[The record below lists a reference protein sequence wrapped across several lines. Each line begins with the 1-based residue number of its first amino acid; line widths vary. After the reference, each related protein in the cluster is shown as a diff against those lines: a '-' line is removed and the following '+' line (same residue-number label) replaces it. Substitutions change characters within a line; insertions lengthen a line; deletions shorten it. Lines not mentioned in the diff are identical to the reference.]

1 MPLPQTSKLVYAV
14 CRERREERGKDHQRD
29 HIRHGRSVLI
39 RDIADGIA
47 GRGPDMN
54 EQNKD
59 RTTSGQQN
67 PKQRPHALA
76 SGKEHARRDHWI
88 NQQTGA
94 EWVESTGKR
103 PTCDASQDVVNVV
116 SDAESCNK
124 KHEPIATLGQAGRLP
139 YVHLATIRPTVAAG
153 RVVVLY
159 PSARSLTASMCHVQR
174 LIDSRLLV
182 GIAVPPIG
190 TAAAVGT
197 ILVFVDAII
206 TRLRARWYS
215 FGYPAASL
223 LLAVTALVLG
233 LIRIQG
239 CDPPAVALP

>member
-1 MPLPQTSKLVYAV
+1 MPPPQTSKLVYAV
-14 CRERREERGKDHQRD
+14 CRERREERGKGHQRD
-29 HIRHGRSVLI
+29 HIGHGRSVLT

-47 GRGPDMN
+47 RRGPDMN

-59 RTTSGQQN
+59 RTASGQQS

-76 SGKEHARRDHWI
+76 SGKEHTRCDHWI

-94 EWVESTGKR
+94 EWVEPTGKR
-103 PTCDASQDVVNVV
+103 PTCDASQNVVNVV

-139 YVHLATIRPTVAAG
+139 YVHRATIRPTVAPAWSSCCIHLRDRLPLQCATCSG
-153 RVVVLY
+153 
-159 PSARSLTASMCHVQR
+159 SL
-174 LIDSRLLV
+174 ILV

-197 ILVFVDAII
+197 ILFFVDAII
-206 TRLRARWYS
+206 THLRARWYS
-215 FGYPAASL
+215 FGYPAAYL
-223 LLAVTALVLG
+223 LLAVAALVLADSNLEG
-233 LIRIQG
+233 AIRG
-239 CDPPAVALP
+239 GSSLT